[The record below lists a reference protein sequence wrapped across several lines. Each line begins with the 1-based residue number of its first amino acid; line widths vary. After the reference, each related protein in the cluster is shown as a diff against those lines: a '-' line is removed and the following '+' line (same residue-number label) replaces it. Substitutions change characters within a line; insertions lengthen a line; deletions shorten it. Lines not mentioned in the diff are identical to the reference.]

1 MYARRKLSCTTSSA
15 SCWLP
20 VIRNAS
26 RNKGRLWR
34 STSTRN
40 ASVSPVRALVTRPRS
55 LHSIRLFFRLHGL
68 AAVSKKGAWG
78 RGERAGRE
86 WGGGLCHGQGE
97 GRRGCAA
104 PGDRGPVRRELAAG
118 ASCATEG
125 SRARVFSLRTTPLP
139 ATLSARQL
147 VSSGL
152 RLPLQIAHLQVE
164 SGDSDPIPDP
174 RVGVLPRELKH
185 TLDERPGTLR
195 VDSVLRRPLNQLV
208 QCPKL
213 DHLGRHEGDAP
224 AFRGVSPRAGTG
236 RE

>member
-86 WGGGLCHGQGE
+86 WGGGGLCQGPGE
-97 GRRGCAA
+97 RRRGAPA
-104 PGDRGPVRRELAAG
+104 PGGRGP
-118 ASCATEG
+118 
-125 SRARVFSLRTTPLP
+125 
-139 ATLSARQL
+139 
-147 VSSGL
+147 
-152 RLPLQIAHLQVE
+152 
-164 SGDSDPIPDP
+164 
-174 RVGVLPRELKH
+174 
-185 TLDERPGTLR
+185 
-195 VDSVLRRPLNQLV
+195 RRPEL
-208 QCPKL
+208 
-213 DHLGRHEGDAP
+213 
-224 AFRGVSPRAGTG
+224 
-236 RE
+236 